1 MCRIFVAALKSGR
14 AGPLLFSG
22 LKKLEYGG
30 YDSSGIA
37 TIYKGKI
44 LTRKGV
50 GKLDEID
57 RMVKLRVLPGKI
69 GIAHNRWATH
79 GAPTE
84 NNAHPHLDCERIIA
98 LVHNGIIENFWKLK
112 AELADKGHKFV
123 SRTDTE
129 VVAHL
134 IEEFMKKG
142 MKFVEAC
149 MAAQKELAGS
159 YAIAAICSKE
169 PDKVVLMRKDSP
181 LILGIGRDG
190 NYASSDPVAFIEF
203 TKRMIPLEN
212 EEMAVITPASYEIL
226 RGSKQVRRR
235 AITITWSLE
244 EAQKGGFPHF
254 MLKEMFEQPQ
264 ALRYAL
270 NLQEVYLNLV
280 TELMDRAKTVYLVG
294 AGTSYHSCLAGSYLY
309 SKLAT
314 LPSIPSLASE
324 FMEQYGRAIN
334 VDSAILFVTQ
344 SGETADVLNAAEQA
358 RLRAATILAITNVLG
373 SSITRVARAYLLQQS
388 GPEIGVAAT
397 KTYTSQLLVHLQ
409 LALALAKKRGK
420 ISQAEMDELK
430 DELRA
435 LPELIEKVL
444 KLHNKR
450 MQELAKKYLKK
461 RHFFFLGRGLNHA
474 TALEGRL
481 KLLEISYVPAT
492 AYPAGES
499 KHGPIA
505 LIDEGFPVIFI
516 APKDSTR
523 KTIIGNIMEMKA
535 RGARIIVLGEEGD
548 EELESLSDDFIP
560 MPPMH
565 ELFTPIA
572 YVVPLQL
579 FAYHMAVIKGVD
591 PDKPRNLAKSVT
603 VL

>member
-1 MCRIFVAALKSGR
+1 MCRIFVAALKSGKV
-14 AGPLLFSG
+14 GPLLFSG

-30 YDSSGIA
+30 YDSSGMA

-44 LTRKGV
+44 LMKKGV

-57 RMVKLRVLPGKI
+57 REVRLRDLPGKV

-84 NNAHPHLDCERIIA
+84 KNAHPHLNCDETIA

-112 AELADKGHKFV
+112 TELIDKGHRFI

-134 IEEFMKKG
+134 IEEFMRRG
-142 MKFVEAC
+142 MRFVEAC
-149 MAAQKELAGS
+149 RAAQKELAGS

-169 PDKVVLMRKDSP
+169 PDRVVLMRKESP
-181 LILGIGRDG
+181 LILGIGKDG
-190 NYASSDPVAFIEF
+190 TYASSDPVAFIEF

-212 EEMAVITPASYEIL
+212 REIAVITPISYKIL
-226 RGSKQVRRR
+226 RGVKQIKRKP
-235 AITITWSLE
+235 ITITWSLE

-280 TELMDRAKTVYLVG
+280 AELIDRAKMVYLVG

-309 SKLAT
+309 SRLAT

-324 FMEQYGRAIN
+324 FMEQYGRAVN

-373 SSITRVARAYLLQQS
+373 SSITRIARAYLLQQS

-409 LALALAKKRGK
+409 LALTLAKKRGK

-430 DELRA
+430 DELKA

-444 KLHNKR
+444 KLHNKK
-450 MQELAKKYLKK
+450 MQRLVKKYLKK

-505 LIDEGFPVIFI
+505 LIEEGFPIIFI
-516 APKDSTR
+516 APKDTTR

-535 RGARIIVLGEEGD
+535 RGAEIIVLGEEGD
-548 EELESLSDDFIP
+548 EELAGLSDDFVP
-560 MPPMH
+560 MPSMH
-565 ELFTPIA
+565 ELLTPIA
-572 YVVPLQL
+572 YVIPLQL
-579 FAYHMAVIKGVD
+579 FAYHMAVNKGVD
-591 PDKPRNLAKSVT
+591 PDRPRNLAKSVT